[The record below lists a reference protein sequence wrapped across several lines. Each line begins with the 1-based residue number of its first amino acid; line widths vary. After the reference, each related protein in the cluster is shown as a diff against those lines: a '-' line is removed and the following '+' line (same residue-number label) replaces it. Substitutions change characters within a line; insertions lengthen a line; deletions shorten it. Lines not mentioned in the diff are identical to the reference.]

1 MDIVES
7 HAPLRSRR
15 FKHPKQPDWMNP
27 DIIQAIH
34 EGEELKSAGFHNGA
48 RILRNKAVGLKKKAK
63 KVYYHTIIENRQKN
77 SKALWSYLKN
87 LTPKVKM
94 QEPIFLSSNGKH
106 IGLRSYLG

>member
-34 EGEELKSAGFHNGA
+34 EGEELKSAWFHNGA
-48 RILRNKAVGLKKKAK
+48 RILSNEAVGLKKQRRCT
-63 KVYYHTIIENRQKN
+63 TI
-77 SKALWSYLKN
+77 LLLK
-87 LTPKVKM
+87 
-94 QEPIFLSSNGKH
+94 
-106 IGLRSYLG
+106 IGRKTANHCGPTLRI